1 LKVLQEGDIY
11 QFAAMMGFPRG
22 LTRFLDLGFCFT
34 LGIEERFFFFWS
46 SRPMI
51 AVVREEKVV
60 KTLSFSYWIC
70 SWNFFSD
77 KIWAGA
83 YLA

>member
-1 LKVLQEGDIY
+1 
-11 QFAAMMGFPRG
+11 
-22 LTRFLDLGFCFT
+22 
-34 LGIEERFFFFWS
+34 
-46 SRPMI
+46 MI